1 MNRTTVNRIALA
13 AVFIAL
19 AYSLYGLPFAEWVEL
34 VANWSKQHP
43 IAGPAIYVAGV
54 VVGTV
59 LFLPGSVSIMI
70 AGFLFGLAPGILF
83 AAVGTTIG
91 AQFAFLAGRL
101 GARRWVEQRVSGN
114 QRLQAIEQG
123 LREEAFLIVV
133 LTRLSLIIPFNVLN
147 YAYGVTSV
155 TTRTH
160 FAATALGMLP
170 AVALYAYLGTL
181 AHDLGQVLSGEAQ
194 PSKLGYWLAAVGV
207 AAIAVLT
214 WAIHRA
220 ASRSLARHLP
230 SLEIDDVG

>member
-1 MNRTTVNRIALA
+1 MNRTIVNRIALA

-19 AYSLYGLPFAEWVEL
+19 AYSLYGLPFAEWVAL
-34 VANWSKQHP
+34 IADWSKQHP
-43 IAGPAIYVAGV
+43 IAGPAIYVACV
-54 VVGTV
+54 VVATV
-59 LFLPGSVSIMI
+59 MFMPGSVSIMI

-91 AQFAFLAGRL
+91 AQFAFLTGRW
-101 GARRWVEQRVSGN
+101 GARQWVERRVSGN

-147 YAYGVTSV
+147 YAYGITSV

-160 FAATALGMLP
+160 LVATAIGMLP

-181 AHDLGQVLSGEAQ
+181 AHDLGQILSGEAP
-194 PSKLGYWLAAVGV
+194 PSGLGYWLAAMGI
-207 AAIAVLT
+207 AAIVVLT

-230 SLEIDDVG
+230 TLETDDAN